1 MNIEILE
8 KLMEKKQIRSY
19 YQLAKLV
26 DIPYTSLLDL
36 IHGRGL
42 RATNIKLLADFFEV
56 TIDCLMNPTT
66 YYHVLLENNEIKSYL
81 LLTKEEQYQAFQILL
96 TQTY

>member
-1 MNIEILE
+1 MNIEVLE

-66 YYHVLLENNEIKSYL
+66 YYHVLLENNETKSYL
-81 LLTKEEQYQAFQILL
+81 LLTKEEQYQ
-96 TQTY
+96 

>member
-1 MNIEILE
+1 MNIEVLE

-66 YYHVLLENNEIKSYL
+66 YYHVLLENNEIKIYL